1 MKPLPKWIGV
11 ISTLIALVAPGGAL
25 FDMVPPKYAAI
36 VAGIAAVIAALS
48 HSLTG
53 TGGQPQTS

>member
-11 ISTLIALVAPGGAL
+11 LAMLAALVAPGGAL
-25 FDMVPPKYAAI
+25 FSLVPLKYAAI
-36 VAGIAAVIAALS
+36 VSSVAAVIAALS

-53 TGGQPQTS
+53 TGGTPENP